1 LLSIQ
6 VVEVSLDTHRIMILR
21 IVEKLFDRQ
30 PDELS
35 NKAYQEIL
43 ENHPKLI
50 QKISQH
56 MATKDQLSLLKSQR
70 ITVSYQI
77 QSQHM
82 KIVTFILM

>member
-1 LLSIQ
+1 LVSIK
-6 VVEVSLDTHRIMILR
+6 VVEVSLDIHRIMILR
-21 IVEKLFDRQ
+21 IVKKLFDRQ

-43 ENHPKLI
+43 ENDSKLI

-56 MATKDQLSLLKSQR
+56 MATTNQLSLLKSQG

-82 KIVTFILM
+82 KIVIFILM